1 MVYWD
6 QRVMRLYPLISGLD
20 CFIIPN
26 STPATSTNK
35 IIFKHTSQAA
45 RSRTQLTCYVFF
57 LIRDQKD

>member
-26 STPATSTNK
+26 STPAPTKLYLNTQVRPRDPEPNLPVMFFSLFVTKK
-35 IIFKHTSQAA
+35 ID
-45 RSRTQLTCYVFF
+45 L
-57 LIRDQKD
+57 